1 MDRWLKGALDYI
13 PSWLDYQI
21 QATRQPGCLLA
32 IVHRG
37 KVVLER
43 GFGVANLATGEAMTP
58 RHRFRIAS
66 HSKSFTATGIL
77 KLREQKR
84 LRLDDPVGD
93 HIKGLHRKTA
103 EVTIAQLL
111 SHSAGLVRDGH
122 DSGYFNGRR
131 AFPEA
136 DELMK
141 TFAAAPVI
149 EPGLRLK
156 YSNHGYG
163 LLGLIIAAV
172 TGERYQTW
180 IEREVV
186 AAVGLKE
193 TTADMPL
200 RRGTPFARGHTTLLP
215 AGRRLIIPGDWRLH
229 AIAPAGGFVS
239 TAADTALFFNQLAPG
254 ARRSILS
261 PASRREMVRRHWRNP
276 HSSMEGY
283 YGLGIMSG
291 AVNGWNWFGHSG
303 GLLGYVSRTVTLP
316 DSELTLSL
324 MSNAADGW
332 AGFWLDGAI
341 NILRTFAT
349 GGPPSRRVAGWVGRW
364 WGTGGAVDL
373 VPMGNKVMV
382 AGPYMANHP
391 FLEASEI
398 EVSGR
403 DSGRIALAGGY
414 GNHGETVRR
423 VRSGAG
429 RAVEFWLGSSRL
441 VSRAKAV
448 AELERY
454 SVKPSATKPSRAR
467 PRRRR

>member
-1 MDRWLKGALDYI
+1 MDRWLKAALDYI

-21 QATRQPGCLLA
+21 QSTRQPGCLLA

-37 KVVLER
+37 KVVLEG
-43 GFGVANLATGEAMTP
+43 GFGVANLGTGEALTP

-66 HSKSFTATGIL
+66 HSKSFTAAGIL

-93 HIKGLHRKTA
+93 HVKGLHAKTA

-111 SHSAGLVRDGH
+111 SHSAGILRDGH

-131 AFPEA
+131 AFPDA
-136 DELMK
+136 DEILK
-141 TFAAAPVI
+141 VFTAAPVI

-163 LLGLIIAAV
+163 LLGLVIAAV
-172 TGERYQTW
+172 TGERYSSW

-186 AAVGLKE
+186 AAAGLKE

-200 RRGTPFARGHTTLLP
+200 RRGTPFARGHSAHLP
-215 AGRRLIIPGDWRLH
+215 TGRRLVIPGDYRQH

-239 TAADTALFFNQLAPG
+239 TAADTALFFNQLSPTV
-254 ARRSILS
+254 RNSILS

-276 HSSMEGY
+276 HASLEGY

-291 AVNGWNWFGHSG
+291 TLNGWNWFGHSG

-316 DSELTLSL
+316 DRELTASI
-324 MSNAADGW
+324 MSNAADGL
-332 AGFWLDGAI
+332 AGFWLDGAV
-341 NILRTFAT
+341 NILRTFASQ
-349 GGPPSRRVAGWVGRW
+349 GPPSRRVAGWTGRW
-364 WGTGGAVDL
+364 WGAGGAVDL

-382 AGPYMANHP
+382 AGPFMANHP
-391 FLEASEI
+391 FLDASEI

-403 DSGRIALAGGY
+403 DKGRISLAGGC
-414 GNHGETVRR
+414 GNHGEAVRR

-429 RAVEFWLGSSRL
+429 RVVEFWLGSNRL
-441 VSRAKAV
+441 VSRARTV
-448 AELERY
+448 AELNRSY
-454 SVKPSATKPSRAR
+454 AR
-467 PRRRR
+467 PPRH

>member
-21 QATRQPGCLLA
+21 QSNQQPGCLLA

-66 HSKSFTATGIL
+66 HSKSFTASGIL

-93 HIKGLHRKTA
+93 YVKGLHRKTA

-111 SHSAGLVRDGH
+111 SHTAGVLRDGH
-122 DSGYFNGRR
+122 DAGYFDGRLPFPDADALLK
-131 AFPEA
+131 AFA
-136 DELMK
+136 S
-141 TFAAAPVI
+141 APVI

-163 LLGLIIAAV
+163 LLGLVIAAV
-172 TGERYQTW
+172 TGERYQSW

-186 AAVGLKE
+186 AAAGLKE

-200 RRGTPFARGHTTLLP
+200 RRGTPFARGHSAHLP
-215 AGRRLIIPGDWRLH
+215 AGRRLVIPGDWRQH

-239 TAADTALFFNQLAPG
+239 TAADTALFFNQLSPG
-254 ARRSILS
+254 ARHSLLS

-291 AVNGWNWFGHSG
+291 TVNGWNWFGHSG
-303 GLLGYVSRTVTLP
+303 GLPGYVSRTVTLP
-316 DSELTLSL
+316 DHELTASL

-332 AGFWLDGAI
+332 AGFWLDGTV

-349 GGPPSRRVAGWVGRW
+349 NGPPSRRVAGWTDRW
-364 WGTGGAVDL
+364 WSAGGAVDL
-373 VPMGNKVMV
+373 VPMGNKVML
-382 AGPYMANHP
+382 AGPFMANHP
-391 FLEASEI
+391 FLDAT
-398 EVSGR
+398 EVKVLGR
-403 DSGRIALAGGY
+403 DKGRISLAGGY
-414 GNHGETVRR
+414 GNHGEDVRR
-423 VRSGAG
+423 VRSSAG
-429 RAVEFWLGSSRL
+429 RVTEFWLGPFRF
-441 VSRAKAV
+441 VSRARTV
-448 AELERY
+448 TDLNRRY
-454 SVKPSATKPSRAR
+454 GRP
-467 PRRRR
+467 PRR